1 MCACVKADADILRRC
16 RLGARQKFGL
26 SYVVHRAVNGSHYL
40 ADLIKKDFKAIV
52 KEEGGKD
59 FLMKVLY
66 MLLNT
71 NRTLSYVQLLKT
83 PWHRMNRKRDR
94 KPCNKFPVTSFIGSM
109 GKRTPKSKQ
118 LPLLQK
124 VQIDA
129 AAETL
134 QALLYAIPVFKP

>member
-1 MCACVKADADILRRC
+1 VKADADILRRC
-16 RLGARQKFGL
+16 RSGARQKFGL
-26 SYVVHRAVNGSHYL
+26 SYVVHRALDGSHYL

-71 NRTLSYVQLLKT
+71 NRTPALSYVQLLKT
-83 PWHRMNRKRDR
+83 PWHRINRKKDR
-94 KPCNKFPVTSFIGSM
+94 KMCTSFPVTAFMGSM

-124 VQIDA
+124 VAIDA
-129 AAETL
+129 AASTL